1 MFDGILVARNKTLP
15 AITTAHVSHIIAASR
30 HVHQF
35 CMTPAL
41 PSSLATASSA
51 LPIGMRLGE
60 FEITGVLGEGGF
72 GIVYSAN
79 DLSLD
84 RTVAI
89 KEYLPSALSYRNHQ
103 ATVQIKSEEHTKTF
117 AAGLASFVNEARLLA
132 SFSHPALVEV
142 FRFWEAHGTAYMA
155 MRYYPGAT
163 FLATLKA
170 NPQMA
175 TEAWLRR
182 TLDPVLLALTE
193 LHAQQCYH
201 RDIAPD
207 NIMVLPDG
215 RSVLMDF
222 GAARRIIG
230 GMSQAV
236 TTVLK
241 PGYAPIEQYAHDGA
255 MHQGAWTDVYAV
267 GSVLYQAMTGQTPV
281 QAIARMGTDPLL
293 AVGILSRQTSR
304 ATYSDQL
311 CVCVMKSMA
320 VQPASRFQTIQAL
333 RAALGWDQSQGP
345 LHPVPPSFDPSA
357 TAVFGRTVNDK
368 PIASAGSASAA
379 NKAFDPLATVVPAR
393 PATKTLVDPG
403 AADTRSVQPMPKFG
417 NAENVLAEKALSPT
431 NARTALW
438 AGLTAAGLAMAAGLI
453 YLMGSPA
460 DPAASPPATVSSPP
474 VPIAVEPVTAA
485 PALAATVPG
494 PTTPGPLLAAEPV
507 APIQAAASTPPMPA
521 IPATSSEA
529 AVLANPAN
537 PTANVAV
544 DLPTTGVLRVE
555 VKDGW
560 AAVFVNGEDSGV
572 APPLMSLKLPPGSY
586 DIELRNPAL
595 PTVKRSV
602 KVVAGKTA
610 TLRHAFIKDTPPTA
624 PAAPATP
631 AYPAP
636 SSAKPVTTY

>member
-1 MFDGILVARNKTLP
+1 MRPSLPVGTILQNRYRVLS
-15 AITTAHVSHIIAASR
+15 I
-30 HVHQF
+30 
-35 CMTPAL
+35 
-41 PSSLATASSA
+41 
-51 LPIGMRLGE
+51 LGQ
-60 FEITGVLGEGGF
+60 GGF
-72 GIVYSAN
+72 GRTYLAEDQGRFN
-79 DLSLD
+79 ERCALKELTPAQGGDYALD
-84 RTVAI
+84 KS
-89 KEYLPSALSYRNHQ
+89 KELFQREAQILYQIQHPQIPQFRATFEQDQRLFLVQDYVEGQTYRELLDQ
-103 ATVQIKSEEHTKTF
+103 RKAQ
-117 AAGLASFVNEARLLA
+117 GLAFSEGEALQFMRQLL
-132 SFSHPALVEV
+132 PVM
-142 FRFWEAHGTAYMA
+142 AHIHSKG
-155 MRYYPGAT
+155 
-163 FLATLKA
+163 
-170 NPQMA
+170 
-175 TEAWLRR
+175 
-182 TLDPVLLALTE
+182 VI
-193 LHAQQCYH
+193 H

-255 MHQGAWTDVYAV
+255 MHQGAWTDVYVV

-333 RAALGWDQSQGP
+333 RAALGWDPSQGP